1 MRGLVIKNTGS
12 WYTVLTDDGQLVDCK
27 IKGTFRLKG
36 IRSTNPVAVGDRV
49 TIDLTVP
56 EPAALDQRSLATEGT
71 QEGPQEGPRSTA
83 FISEIEDRKN
93 YIVRRSQNLSKQSHI
108 IAANVDQAF
117 LVVTVNYPQTSTTFI
132 DRFLASAEAYRV
144 PVVLIFNKTDRL
156 DADELHYQQMM
167 VQLYETIGYTCKQI
181 SAATGDGVEDL
192 RPLLEGKIT
201 LLSGNS
207 GVGKSTL
214 INRLVPDANLRT
226 AEISDAHNLGQHTTT
241 FSEMIRISNTV
252 PVVRQAHQP
261 RTVPEPVEGWLI
273 DTPGIKGFGTFD
285 MAPEELTSYFP
296 EIFRFSKDCR
306 FSNCTHTHEP
316 GCAVLQALEDHYI
329 AQSRYQSYLSMMEDK
344 DEEKYR

>member
-49 TIDLTVP
+49 TISFTVP
-56 EPAALDQRSLATEGT
+56 VVRQAHQPWTQEGT
-71 QEGPQEGPRSTA
+71 QEGLSTVPELAEGPRSTA
-83 FISEIEDRKN
+83 FITAIEDRRN

-226 AEISDAHNLGQHTTT
+226 AEISSSHNLGQHTTT
-241 FSEMIRISNTV
+241 FSEMI
-252 PVVRQAHQP
+252 PLG
-261 RTVPEPVEGWLI
+261 TVPELAEGWAI

-306 FSNCTHTHEP
+306 FSNCTHSHEP